1 MTDFNRFAVYAAP
14 EPGPLAAFAA
24 DWLGWDPAAGERR
37 SHPEVPGLPLPV
49 ADLTAAPRKYGFHGT
64 LKPPFRLTTSR
75 AALEADLGAFATANA
90 PVVLDGLR
98 LARIGR
104 FLALVPEGDTS
115 GLGALASGVVQAL
128 DTHRAPPS
136 EAELARRRAAG
147 LSARQEALLTAWG
160 YPYVLE
166 EFRFHFTLTGPLDP
180 DMQAAAAAALDPVLA
195 PLLPR
200 PFVIR
205 DLCLFGEDA
214 EGMFHI
220 LHRYA
225 LTG

>member
-1 MTDFNRFAVYAAP
+1 MTEFRRFAVYAAP
-14 EPGPLAAFAA
+14 RPGPLADFAA
-24 DWLGWDPAAGERR
+24 RWLGWDPAAGEVRT
-37 SHPEVPGLPLPV
+37 HPEVPGLQLPV
-49 ADLTAAPRKYGFHGT
+49 ASLTAAPRKYGFHGT
-64 LKPPFRLTTSR
+64 LKPPFRLATSR
-75 AALEADLGAFATANA
+75 AALEAYLGAFAADHA

-104 FLALVPEGDTS
+104 FLALVPDGETTALSD
-115 GLGALASGVVQAL
+115 LASGVVEAL
-128 DTHRAPPS
+128 DHHRAAPG
-136 EAELARRRAAG
+136 ADELTRRRAGG
-147 LSARQEALLTAWG
+147 LSARQEALLTTFG
-160 YPYVLE
+160 YPYVME

-180 DMQAAAAAALDPVLA
+180 EDLTAVKSALEPVLA

-200 PFVIR
+200 PFVLR

-214 EGMFHI
+214 AGMFHL